1 MAACDRA
8 SHLVRGLRAF
18 NRKTPLDPRRM
29 DLNQMVLEVEDLL
42 QRLLPVDMDLQVDLW
57 PEPLEVWGDT
67 GQLG

>member
-1 MAACDRA
+1 
-8 SHLVRGLRAF
+8 
-18 NRKTPLDPRRM
+18 M